1 MRKFQLTYKNENG
14 VTCSHLA
21 IAASSIDALINF
33 FASAQQPCKVKVVAL

>member
-14 VTCSHLA
+14 VTCTQLA
-21 IAASSIDALINF
+21 IAPSSVDALINF